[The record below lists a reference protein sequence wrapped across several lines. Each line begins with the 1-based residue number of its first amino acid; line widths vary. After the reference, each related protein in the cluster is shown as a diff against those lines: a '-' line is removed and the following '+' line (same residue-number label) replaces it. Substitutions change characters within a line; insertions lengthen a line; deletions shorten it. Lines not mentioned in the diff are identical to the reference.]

1 MSRYEPNYEY
11 HEYDPYRGRS
21 RSMPGTL
28 LETGLTLLGGLAI
41 GAGLM
46 YLLDP
51 DEGPHRRKYIRRGT
65 SGLLHAVGDTLGSA
79 YDSVTESVSDRASAL
94 RDRASDMT
102 SSAGKYLRRSR
113 DTAQDYVEEYTDRD
127 EDHMGTGMILS
138 MVLGGSAL
146 AAVLYMLATE
156 YDSIRRGDLSGAAS
170 HAYQRVSDKVS
181 AGTQYVRDTANQYM
195 GSGSD
200 QNQQGQQTA
209 GQSMQS

>member
-11 HEYDPYRGRS
+11 HEYDPDRAGQS
-21 RSMPGTL
+21 RWMPGTL

-51 DEGPHRRKYIRRGT
+51 EEGPSRRKYIRRGT
-65 SGLLHAVGDTLGSA
+65 SGLLHTVGDALGSA
-79 YDSVTESVSDRASAL
+79 YDTVSETVSDRASSL
-94 RDRASDMT
+94 RDRAGDMT

-127 EDHMGTGMILS
+127 ENHVGTGMILS
-138 MVLGGSAL
+138 MIVGGSAL

-156 YDSIRRGDLSGAAS
+156 YDSIRRGDFSGAAS
-170 HAYQRVSDKVS
+170 HAYQRVSDAVS
-181 AGTQYVRDTANQYM
+181 SGTQYVRDTANQYM
-195 GSGSD
+195 GGD
-200 QNQQGQQTA
+200 QGQQQQQTT